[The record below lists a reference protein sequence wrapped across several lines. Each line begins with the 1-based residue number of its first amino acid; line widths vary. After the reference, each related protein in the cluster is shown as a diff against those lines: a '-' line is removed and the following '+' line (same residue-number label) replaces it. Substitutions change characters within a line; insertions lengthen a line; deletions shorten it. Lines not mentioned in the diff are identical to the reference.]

1 MSQPATAARLLKA
14 QFNHL
19 VLPTRLP
26 GKRDDNLARIE
37 TAIADRLLDACRFLQ
52 ESATIDDYHDWDH
65 LRRVLLAT
73 KTVHSNGKI
82 DKVALIQ
89 ELRGL
94 GPDGFLILHFTEQ
107 NAGLLIRRVYGASD
121 HGQEV
126 VFEAFEASPRSED
139 VLAAE
144 AALQWDFPGGAVA
157 VPYSTFAND
166 GFQDSLAG
174 FLQQCS
180 TESIK
185 RFAAHVCKGGSFAIE
200 TRHTTDPAMI
210 TSLLMTML
218 EAHGRRLSTPLL
230 RKRVRD
236 NVCWEDGA
244 EKPWRRLPFWLV
256 LRVGLAKYLAIKH
269 GGEIGRLRY
278 KFLVCVAL
286 AQLLQDS
293 LNHLDLQSITTL
305 KGKLARRLAKLEM
318 AKSRAS
324 LEPRIHYDAAFA
336 SMSPTFE
343 KALQQANLHIV
354 QAWDFLKAS
363 IKRPIRPLPRH
374 ANEEHL
380 TLTLRNSGTILHNIL
395 NNPSIT
401 DERPMGRSGYDRD
414 AANPAMRSLANRCFS
429 LTQAEMEV
437 EQGSAI
443 DESSTLSDRCIE
455 VCGKI
460 DKYID
465 LVSSAYDGNPE
476 QKSVMILTIMHL
488 WVILDQAATELYGLL
503 LAFSP
508 GISPDALDVL
518 QLPRPSDMERLQYI
532 QKWLRFRQEKS
543 RRTQR
548 TIFDNPSRGCFA
560 ARYFDESDDGT
571 LKKLR
576 DQIEQAAE
584 IARAAKEEEF
594 ETLSR
599 QYEELQQRIAEMS
612 CVYVTDGFA
621 KEHNFS
627 KCTKC
632 YLERAAT
639 RTYIATHEDFLPQDP
654 VHAKAVVFEL
664 GCRASF
670 AAYRNATW
678 RILGALARSKF
689 THCCEPRVLI
699 QKHIPLARFTTPFT
713 DGVTLASKTKSF
725 LDTHY
730 RNVSFPASLDD
741 VCLGNP
747 LRLEYFD
754 SLTQSWPGSQR
765 EAPTF
770 VHHCQVMIPSKSPFR
785 PLLLQPQF
793 APDGEGPPSNEIIAS
808 QSLCPRG
815 VNSHEY
821 MAFQSLFSGKQR
833 RWPLL
838 LVELA
843 SSNLNFSAEAT
854 SLLVSQLSSQAGPA
868 HENDPFRIVHQVFR
882 DASFCERLLE
892 QIQNRF
898 EMIST
903 NWRETNSMGMLITL
917 LLRLIALGCPSSAC
931 EASALLD
938 QVRRITQ
945 HWICQLR
952 SEIHRATD
960 AESSRRCSRYALWSA
975 LLCRRTFSLYCEEHN
990 QRLHGTFSSGDLEC
1004 FVESS
1009 VTLQDNMVSD
1019 PDTLPAA
1026 LRHALMWDLKMTHR
1040 LKLLVRRSIEEN
1052 REGLIAAID
1061 NVWPI
1066 VPGSTLR
1073 SCSELRFLDAPNEWT
1088 AQLTFAGGQQSKQQT
1103 VHYDILEGH
1112 LLIDN
1117 QPLGRLPTEHRDAV
1131 VLNELFGQQNLL
1143 IYPSELH
1150 GMTYKLPYPENGHQI
1165 HIGFRNGKLFVR
1177 ALKWED
1183 GLGER
1188 VLEHIPRSAFFHDS
1202 YYDLPAS
1209 LVDNCVHWLDLTNGL
1224 LDIRPVADK
1233 WKRKPSDWCIDMTTH
1248 VAHRRDSRLVD
1259 PHSSL
1264 FRQFAAVFEFFEF
1277 AQLLTV
1283 YQPKHNPLSVELKRL
1298 ELTFFVNAKQNLQC
1312 RELRAEI
1319 DPNQDAGT
1327 WYGLSSKLV
1336 LRDPLNLQNRSI
1348 IVPIGPVASRRNKSH
1363 VAVYVQPNGKYA
1375 RYSINTVLGRLD
1387 CPAEPWLLYL
1397 KAQLHAFTSAIL
1409 PDPLTGRT
1417 GTEEA
1422 LHLLRSGSCQPWT
1435 PLQCGPLSC
1444 LVSIA
1449 SLTPEREYYPEG
1461 WKEMQVVHWNTDLT
1475 TTIQR
1480 DEFLPLVESICR
1492 RSSELDDFVGS
1503 TAEKPQ
1509 IREVDLHLLQRS
1521 IHHRRLYERPSDEA
1535 KDRLASSDVTYMAR
1549 DRHSPTNQCQ
1559 NVFDSV
1565 KLLMKWSP
1573 KLPTTMILGS
1583 LLQQWPDIQGHG
1595 QKFDKVLLS
1604 DILDLK
1610 FGIHWGSLVDFCRKA
1625 THNEVYSLTFMFGV
1639 LSFGYGVDM
1648 QIVRTLIAFAISEP
1662 LKSLEPP
1669 KWPFYS
1675 QFRQGHVPTVAYLTQ
1690 LMRPCLAPYPGDH
1703 RSEYDA
1709 LSAKSRRKLEQQ
1721 QQAYEEKADEYCNAF
1736 ANLLLKQWPC
1746 AEPTLDRLSQE
1757 PSPLLNVAQAFK
1769 IIKPEWLRLFQN
1781 LELSQY
1787 IAQVQQILNHHQA
1800 SPILT
1805 QMEPDLREEQFFFF
1819 DHRGDAI
1826 PSLSRDLMCK
1836 SGRTTPKRKLD
1847 DLTSSP
1853 QMVDRRFGPPRSSR
1867 ADKENI
1873 SQNHKQPRQ
1882 VQKFSRQSQEIA
1894 DLEQIVQALSKS
1906 RSTVRKHYARDLTQ
1920 SIDSLKS
1927 LSTEPPRP
1935 NDARLEVQLAVA
1947 TSQARQGMQDQLD
1960 SVLSNL
1966 ERGDARAKWLK
1977 AGGLW
1982 PCTTTVA
1989 LLEQIRST
1997 SATVFGSGMKESLVD
2012 FAISITHLQKALRL
2026 RDASL
2031 KDNKQKLE
2039 EEQAH
2044 SGHTNWQPISNTDW
2058 LLLEI
2063 DSNILIRPGQIDVA
2077 IATISPSSGANS
2089 VLQMNMGQG
2098 KTSCVIPMVAASLAD
2113 TKRLVRIIVPNAL
2126 LSQTAQLLHGRL
2138 GGLLG
2143 RQIRHVPYS
2152 RRTQTAQ
2159 DTTKAFWEI
2168 HKQMMRDA
2176 GIMVALPEH
2185 TMSFMLSGLQR
2196 LSDNRIP
2203 EATPMVKVQAW
2214 MRKVC
2219 RDVLD
2224 ESDFTLAVRTQLI
2237 YPSGQQTSVDGHPH
2251 RWETAEA
2258 LLKLVES
2265 HIWDLQRDFP
2275 CSIEVIIRSTRGFP
2289 LFFLLRKDVEDALI
2303 TRVVDD
2309 VVSGKTPILPCQEF
2323 PLKDRQ
2329 AIRRY
2334 LTDASVD
2341 QATLDRLQLMF
2352 TDTPIAR
2359 QSLHHMRG
2367 LLVHRILLLTFKK
2380 RWSVQY
2386 GLHPTRDPIAVPYHA
2401 KGVPSEQAEWGHPDV
2416 AILFT
2421 CLSFYY
2427 QGLSLTQIRQCLE
2440 NVVKSDDP
2448 SSEYDRWMHSGPDM
2462 PGSLRDWN
2470 VINVD
2475 DESQLHELWQH
2486 LQHSIIVAN
2495 YYLNHFVFPVHAKQF
2510 KIKLQSSGW
2519 DIPLMAVTTSP
2530 DRKPP
2535 SHKPLTTGFSGTN
2548 DNRTLLP
2555 LTIRQH
2561 DLAGLSHTN
2570 AEVITYLLQQRNR
2583 RYFLAADQRGRRLPE
2598 TEFLRK
2604 LLTLRIRVLID
2615 AGAQILEMDNLTLAK
2630 SWLRID
2636 KDAKAALFFSGNRP
2650 YILYRNGSP
2659 IPLLASPFAEDLS
2672 GCLVYLDE
2680 AHTRGTDLKMPVN
2693 AKGALTLGLGQT
2705 KDYTV
2710 QGLSNHPIPSCIT
2723 DTDRNV
2729 AAMRMRQLATTQ
2741 SVVFFATP
2749 EVHQSIRDHRSTD
2762 RRGAIDSYDVVCWL
2776 LEQTCA
2782 GLEQLQP
2789 LYYAQGVD
2797 FCRRSQACID
2807 NPDILTDADQ
2817 RENCLK
2823 ELRHVEHQTLEQMY
2837 KPKTKTK
2844 VSNPSS
2850 AFSPQLAGLMKE
2862 LNTLRKGFQDDGNA
2876 VHASALQEVEQERE
2890 VAHEVE
2896 NIREVQE
2903 PVYFSPI
2910 KFPGLHHDIKSF
2922 ALTGRLVAGSFGYE
2936 HMFICL
2942 RGTALGSKHRI
2953 NPEIITSNLFVSKQF
2968 TKTVVLNQP
2977 DDNFLR
2983 QVAWILW
2990 STAADAAIVVVPEEA
3005 ELLIPLLRN
3014 NANNKKPVTA
3024 HLLTYAPAVTRKM
3037 VHFSDLTYYA
3047 MPPLPR
3053 GWKAPDWLRVELGL
3067 FAGRLYFEYDEYAG
3081 IMRYLGIIVDDQSE
3095 DGTHDDRLLSD
3106 GEMSDSVVV
3115 KKKASTTIT
3124 TPFTNRPLTFVR
3136 EWLASRRKGQDFSHT
3151 PMGFVC
3157 QGRPLAADH
3166 PFFAAVV
3173 GEPSL
3178 LEVLDRVRDDGGNVG
3193 GVAAGA
3199 AAAKA
3204 GDEDDDDEDGFDGA
3218 DEDLWFDAEEA
3229 GGIEGREGEGMD
3241 VDEGEED
3248 DEEGESS
3255 DEDDDEDDMEE

>member
-89 ELRGL
+89 ELQLRGL
-94 GPDGFLILHFTEQ
+94 GPDGFLILHVTEQ
-107 NAGLLIRRVYGASD
+107 NAGLLIRRVYGD

-256 LRVGLAKYLAIKH
+256 LRVGLARYLAIKH

-741 VCLGNP
+741 
-747 LRLEYFD
+747 
-754 SLTQSWPGSQR
+754 
-765 EAPTF
+765 
-770 VHHCQVMIPSKSPFR
+770 
-785 PLLLQPQF
+785 
-793 APDGEGPPSNEIIAS
+793 
-808 QSLCPRG
+808 
-815 VNSHEY
+815 
-821 MAFQSLFSGKQR
+821 
-833 RWPLL
+833 
-838 LVELA
+838 
-843 SSNLNFSAEAT
+843 
-854 SLLVSQLSSQAGPA
+854 
-868 HENDPFRIVHQVFR
+868 
-882 DASFCERLLE
+882 
-892 QIQNRF
+892 
-898 EMIST
+898 
-903 NWRETNSMGMLITL
+903 
-917 LLRLIALGCPSSAC
+917 
-931 EASALLD
+931 
-938 QVRRITQ
+938 
-945 HWICQLR
+945 
-952 SEIHRATD
+952 
-960 AESSRRCSRYALWSA
+960 
-975 LLCRRTFSLYCEEHN
+975 
-990 QRLHGTFSSGDLEC
+990 
-1004 FVESS
+1004 
-1009 VTLQDNMVSD
+1009 
-1019 PDTLPAA
+1019 
-1026 LRHALMWDLKMTHR
+1026 
-1040 LKLLVRRSIEEN
+1040 
-1052 REGLIAAID
+1052 
-1061 NVWPI
+1061 
-1066 VPGSTLR
+1066 
-1073 SCSELRFLDAPNEWT
+1073 
-1088 AQLTFAGGQQSKQQT
+1088 
-1103 VHYDILEGH
+1103 
-1112 LLIDN
+1112 
-1117 QPLGRLPTEHRDAV
+1117 
-1131 VLNELFGQQNLL
+1131 
-1143 IYPSELH
+1143 
-1150 GMTYKLPYPENGHQI
+1150 
-1165 HIGFRNGKLFVR
+1165 
-1177 ALKWED
+1177 
-1183 GLGER
+1183 
-1188 VLEHIPRSAFFHDS
+1188 
-1202 YYDLPAS
+1202 
-1209 LVDNCVHWLDLTNGL
+1209 
-1224 LDIRPVADK
+1224 
-1233 WKRKPSDWCIDMTTH
+1233 
-1248 VAHRRDSRLVD
+1248 
-1259 PHSSL
+1259 
-1264 FRQFAAVFEFFEF
+1264 
-1277 AQLLTV
+1277 
-1283 YQPKHNPLSVELKRL
+1283 PKHNPLSVELKRL

-1573 KLPTTMILGS
+1573 KLPTTMILGC

-1997 SATVFGSGMKESLVD
+1997 SATVSGSGMKESLVD

-2031 KDNKQKLE
+2031 KNKQKLE

-2089 VLQMNMGQG
+2089 VLQMNMGRG

-2705 KDYTV
+2705 KDHTV
-2710 QGLSNHPIPSCIT
+2710 Q
-2723 DTDRNV
+2723 

-2983 QVAWILW
+2983 QVNWVLW

-3014 NANNKKPVTA
+3014 NATKTPVTA

-3047 MPPLPR
+3047 IPPLPR

-3173 GEPSL
+3173 GEPTL
-3178 LEVLDRVRDDGGNVG
+3178 LEVLGRVRDDGGNDGG
-3193 GVAAGA
+3193 GVAVGA

-3204 GDEDDDDEDGFDGA
+3204 GDEDDDDEDEFDGA

-3241 VDEGEED
+3241 VDEDVGSSG
-3248 DEEGESS
+3248 EGESS
-3255 DEDDDEDDMEE
+3255 DEDDDEDDMEEDMV

>member
-1 MSQPATAARLLKA
+1 MSQPAPAARLLEA

-19 VLPTRLP
+19 VLPARLP
-26 GKRDDNLARIE
+26 GKCDNNILRLEA
-37 TAIADRLLDACRFLQ
+37 AISDRLLDACRLVQ
-52 ESATIDDYHDWDH
+52 GSATIDDYHEWDH
-65 LRRVLLAT
+65 LRRVLLVT
-73 KTVHSNGKI
+73 KTVNSDNKI

-94 GPDGFLILHFTEQ
+94 GPDGFLILHITEQ

-185 RFAAHVCKGGSFAIE
+185 RFAAHAYKGGSFAIE

-210 TSLLMTML
+210 TSLLMTIL

-256 LRVGLAKYLAIKH
+256 LRVGLARYLAIKH

-278 KFLVCVAL
+278 KFLICVAL

-318 AKSRAS
+318 ARSRAS
-324 LEPRIHYDAAFA
+324 LDTRVHYDAAFA
-336 SMSPTFE
+336 SLSPTFE

-363 IKRPIRPLPRH
+363 IKRPIRPLPRD

-380 TLTLRNSGTILHNIL
+380 TLTLPKSGTILHNIL
-395 NNPSIT
+395 NNPFIT
-401 DERPMGRSGYDRD
+401 DERPMGPSGYDRD
-414 AANPAMRSLANRCFS
+414 ATNPNMRSLANRCFS
-429 LTQAEMEV
+429 LAQAEMEV

-443 DESSTLSDRCIE
+443 SDTCIE
-455 VCGKI
+455 ARGKI
-460 DKYID
+460 DAYID

-488 WVILDQAATELYGLL
+488 WVILDRAATTLYGLL

-518 QLPRPSDMERLQYI
+518 QLPRLADMERLQYI

-543 RRTQR
+543 NFTKR
-548 TIFDNPSRGCFA
+548 TIFDNPSPGCFA
-560 ARYFDESDDGT
+560 ERFFDESDNGI
-571 LKKLR
+571 LHGLR
-576 DQIEQAAE
+576 DQIEQNAE
-584 IARAAKEEEF
+584 MARARKEEEF

-599 QYEELQQRIAEMS
+599 EYEELQQRIAGMS
-612 CVYVTDGFA
+612 CVYVT
-621 KEHNFS
+621 NRFS
-627 KCTKC
+627 RKHDIKACTKC
-632 YLERAAT
+632 YLQRQAK
-639 RTYIATHEDFLPQDP
+639 RMCIATHEHFLPEDP

-664 GCRASF
+664 GCCASF

-678 RILGALARSKF
+678 QILGVLARSQF
-689 THCCEPRVLI
+689 THRSEPRLLI
-699 QKHIPLARFTTPFT
+699 QKYIPLAQFTSAFA

-725 LDTHY
+725 LGTHY
-730 RNVSFPASLDD
+730 RKVSFPASLDS
-741 VCLGNP
+741 VCLRHP

-754 SLTQSWPGSQR
+754 SSTQSWPGSER

-770 VHHCQVMIPSKSPFR
+770 AHHCQVVIPSKSPFHS
-785 PLLLQPQF
+785 LLLQPQF

-808 QSLCPRG
+808 QSRCPRG
-815 VNSHEY
+815 LNSHEY

-868 HENDPFRIVHQVFR
+868 HENDSLRIVHQVFR

-917 LLRLIALGCPSSAC
+917 LLRLIALGCQSSAC
-931 EASALLD
+931 GASMLLD
-938 QVRRITQ
+938 QVRRVT
-945 HWICQLR
+945 HNWICQLR

-975 LLCRRTFSLYCEEHN
+975 LLCRRTFALYCEEHN
-990 QRLHGTFSSGDLEC
+990 QRLQGTFSSGDLQC

-1009 VTLQDNMVSD
+1009 ITLQDNMDSD
-1019 PDTLPAA
+1019 PNTLPAV
-1026 LRHALMWDLKMTHR
+1026 LQHALMWDLKMTHR
-1040 LKLLVRRSIEEN
+1040 LRWLVRRSIEEN

-1061 NVWPI
+1061 NVWPF

-1143 IYPSELH
+1143 IYPSELY
-1150 GMTYKLPYPENGHQI
+1150 GMTYKLPYPENDHQI
-1165 HIGFRNGKLFVR
+1165 HIGFRNGKLIVR
-1177 ALKWED
+1177 ALKWEP

-1202 YYDLPAS
+1202 NYDLPAS
-1209 LVDNCVHWLDLTNGL
+1209 MVDDCVHWLDLTNGL
-1224 LDIRPVADK
+1224 LDVRPVADK
-1233 WKRKPSDWCIDMTTH
+1233 WKRKPSDWCIDMRTH
-1248 VAHRRDSRLVD
+1248 VAHRRGSRLVD

-1264 FRQFAAVFEFFEF
+1264 FRRVAAVFEYFEF
-1277 AQLLTV
+1277 PQMLTV
-1283 YQPKHNPLSVELKRL
+1283 FQPKQNPLSVELRRL
-1298 ELTFFVNAKQNLQC
+1298 ELTFFVNARQNLQC

-1327 WYGLSSKLV
+1327 WYGLNSKLV

-1348 IVPIGPVASRRNKSH
+1348 IVPIGPLAYRRNKFH
-1363 VAVYVQPNGKYA
+1363 VAVNVQPNGKYA

-1444 LVSIA
+1444 LISIA
-1449 SLTPEREYYPEG
+1449 SITPKREYYPQG
-1461 WKEMQVVHWNTDLT
+1461 LKQMQVVHWSAELT
-1475 TTIQR
+1475 TTVQR
-1480 DEFLPLVESICR
+1480 DEFLPLVETICR
-1492 RSSELDDFVGS
+1492 KSSELDDFAGS

-1521 IHHRRLYERPSDEA
+1521 IKHRRLYERPGDEA
-1535 KDRLASSDVTYMAR
+1535 EDRLASSDVTYMAR
-1549 DRHSPTNQCQ
+1549 DRHSPTSQCQ

-1565 KLLMKWSP
+1565 KLLIRWSP
-1573 KLPTTMILGS
+1573 QLPTTTILAS
-1583 LLQQWPDIQGHG
+1583 LLQQWPVIQGHG
-1595 QKFDKVLLS
+1595 QKFNKVLLS
-1604 DILDLK
+1604 DILDLP
-1610 FGIHWGSLVDFCRKA
+1610 FGIHWGSLIEFCRKA
-1625 THNEVYSLTFMFGV
+1625 THDDVYSLTFMFGV

-1648 QIVRTLIAFAISEP
+1648 QIVRTLIAFIISAP
-1662 LKSLEPP
+1662 LKNLEPP
-1669 KWPFYS
+1669 KWPLYS
-1675 QFRQGHVPTVAYLTQ
+1675 QFRQDHVPTVASLTQ
-1690 LMRPCLAPYPGDH
+1690 LIRPFISPYSGDH
-1703 RSEYDA
+1703 RAEYDGL
-1709 LSAKSRRKLEQQ
+1709 LSAKSRRKLELQQ
-1721 QQAYEEKADEYCNAF
+1721 EAHEEKAEECCNDF
-1736 ANLLLKQWPC
+1736 ANFLLKQWPC
-1746 AEPTLDRLSQE
+1746 AEPSLDRLSQE
-1757 PSPLLNVAQAFK
+1757 SSILLNVAQAFE

-1787 IAQVQQILNHHQA
+1787 IAQVQQILNHHQD

-1805 QMEPDLREEQFFFF
+1805 QMEHDFEEEQFFFF
-1819 DHRGDAI
+1819 DRRGDAI

-1853 QMVDRRFGPPRSSR
+1853 QMADRSFGPSRSSR
-1867 ADKENI
+1867 ADKENTP
-1873 SQNHKQPRQ
+1873 QNHKQARQ
-1882 VQKFSRQSQEIA
+1882 VQKFSRQSQEVA
-1894 DLEQIVQALSKS
+1894 DLEQIAQALSKS
-1906 RSTVRKHYARDLTQ
+1906 RSTVRQHYARDLKQ

-1966 ERGDARAKWLK
+1966 ERGDPRAKWLK

-1997 SATVFGSGMKESLVD
+1997 SATVFGSGMKESLVE
-2012 FAISITHLQKALRL
+2012 FAISITHLQKAWRL

-2031 KDNKQKLE
+2031 KENKQKLE

-2063 DSNILIRPGQIDVA
+2063 DSNMLIRPGQIDVA
-2077 IATISPSSGANS
+2077 LATISPSSGANS

-2126 LSQTAQLLHGRL
+2126 LLQTAQLLHGRL

-2152 RRTQTAQ
+2152 RRTPTAQ

-2168 HKQMMRDA
+2168 HKEMMRDA

-2275 CSIEVIIRSTRGFP
+2275 CSIEVIMRSTRGFP

-2303 TRVVDD
+2303 TRVVED
-2309 VVSGKTPILPCQEF
+2309 VVCGKTPILPCQEC
-2323 PLKDRQ
+2323 PLRDRQ

-2341 QATLDRLQLMF
+2341 QATLDRIQEMF

-2386 GLHPTRDPIAVPYHA
+2386 GLHPSRDPIAVPYHA
-2401 KGVPSEQAEWGHPDV
+2401 KGVPSDQAEWGHPDV

-2448 SSEYDRWMHSGPDM
+2448 SSEYGRWMHSGPDI
-2462 PGSLRDWN
+2462 PGSLREWN

-2530 DRKPP
+2530 DGKAP

-2604 LLTLRIRVLID
+2604 LLSLRIRILID

-2630 SWLRID
+2630 SWLRVD
-2636 KDAKAALFFSGNRP
+2636 KEAKAALFFSDNRP
-2650 YILYRNGSP
+2650 FILSRNGSQ

-2705 KDYTV
+2705 KDHTV
-2710 QGLSNHPIPSCIT
+2710 QGLSNPPIPSCIT
-2723 DTDRNV
+2723 DTDRIV

-2749 EVHQSIRDHRSTD
+2749 EVHQSIRDQRSTD
-2762 RRGAIDSYDVVCWL
+2762 RRGAVDSYDVVCWL

-2789 LYYAQGVD
+2789 LYYSQGVD

-2823 ELRHVEHQTLEQMY
+2823 ELRQVEHQTLEQMY

-2844 VSNPSS
+2844 VPNPSS
-2850 AFSPQLAGLMKE
+2850 AFSPQLAELMKE
-2862 LNTLRKGFQDDGNA
+2862 LNTLRKGFEDDGQA

-2896 NIREVQE
+2896 NVREVQKA
-2903 PVYFSPI
+2903 VYFSAM
-2910 KFPGLHHDIKSF
+2910 KFSGLHEDITSF

-2936 HMFICL
+2936 HMFISL
-2942 RGTALGSKHRI
+2942 RGTALGLKHRI
-2953 NPEIITSNLFVSKQF
+2953 NDEIITSKLFVSKEF
-2968 TKTVVLNQP
+2968 AKTVALHPPN
-2977 DDNFLR
+2977 DNFLR
-2983 QVAWILW
+2983 QVNWVLW
-2990 STAADAAIVVVPEEA
+2990 STEADAAMVVIPEEA
-3005 ELLIPLLRN
+3005 ELLIPLLRD
-3014 NANNKKPVTA
+3014 AEKPVT

-3037 VHFSDLTYYA
+3037 VHFNDLTYYSI
-3047 MPPLPR
+3047 PPMPR

-3067 FAGRLYFEYDEYAG
+3067 FAGRLYFEHAEYAG
-3081 IMRYLGIIVDDQSE
+3081 MLRYLGIGGGEREDAMDDDPRQHLLP
-3095 DGTHDDRLLSD
+3095 DGETSD
-3106 GEMSDSVVV
+3106 GPSLETYGPRAEKNATV
-3115 KKKASTTIT
+3115 
-3124 TPFTNRPLTFVR
+3124 PFTDRPLTFIR
-3136 EWLASRRKGQDFSHT
+3136 EWLASRRKGQDFSHS
-3151 PMGFVC
+3151 PMGAVC
-3157 QGRPLAADH
+3157 QGRRLAADH
-3166 PFFAAVV
+3166 PFFADVVREQQPALLAGLGRVGPAGGDVVV
-3173 GEPSL
+3173 G
-3178 LEVLDRVRDDGGNVG
+3178 
-3193 GVAAGA
+3193 GA
-3199 AAAKA
+3199 AAA
-3204 GDEDDDDEDGFDGA
+3204 GVVGDDDEDEFDDA
-3218 DEDLWFDAEEA
+3218 DEDLWFDAKDD
-3229 GGIEGREGEGMD
+3229 GGFEGRGGEEMD
-3241 VDEGEED
+3241 VDEGGESE
-3248 DEEGESS
+3248 DEE
-3255 DEDDDEDDMEE
+3255 DDEDDMEED